1 MSAHP
6 SPLLGSE
13 PAVGGARVSV
23 EGDQLVWSLDG
34 ERIASPQAGTGV
46 AADIVDLVLTGA
58 ADPRATED
66 ARAPR
71 ERAIP
76 VDQTH
81 TSVIVDERWVVKIV
95 RRWGN
100 ADRAA
105 AILRRL
111 NCQAATAT
119 AALGGTLEWEH
130 PDFGRSTLAIISE
143 YVPDAVDGW
152 TWAPE
157 EVAAYLRAHADGDR
171 CAEPPPWPR
180 ELGELTAQM
189 HLLLV
194 VDAEPRSAT
203 NHRRRAHAQARTLFK
218 RVFAEREESNSADQR
233 LYARQQ
239 ALADSIE
246 GMRAENHP
254 ALTVPLV
261 MPHGDY
267 HVGQI
272 LKAADG
278 RYVILDFDGDPQWNR
293 EQQVQPDGA
302 ARDIAHMLVSIDLVA
317 SVAQRRLGRVE
328 PLAWEWADLAKQQF
342 LSSYLGGVPT
352 GFLDAA
358 LLDGLQAEQLL
369 AEVSYARAYLPPWR
383 YASDGAITHRYQRIT
398 DEPEEPWSPP
408 ALPTT

>member
-1 MSAHP
+1 MNMSAHP

-119 AALGGTLEWEH
+119 AALGGTLEW
-130 PDFGRSTLAIISE
+130 
-143 YVPDAVDGW
+143 
-152 TWAPE
+152 
-157 EVAAYLRAHADGDR
+157 
-171 CAEPPPWPR
+171 
-180 ELGELTAQM
+180 
-189 HLLLV
+189 
-194 VDAEPRSAT
+194 
-203 NHRRRAHAQARTLFK
+203 
-218 RVFAEREESNSADQR
+218 
-233 LYARQQ
+233 
-239 ALADSIE
+239 
-246 GMRAENHP
+246 
-254 ALTVPLV
+254 
-261 MPHGDY
+261 
-267 HVGQI
+267 
-272 LKAADG
+272 
-278 RYVILDFDGDPQWNR
+278 
-293 EQQVQPDGA
+293 
-302 ARDIAHMLVSIDLVA
+302 
-317 SVAQRRLGRVE
+317 
-328 PLAWEWADLAKQQF
+328 
-342 LSSYLGGVPT
+342 
-352 GFLDAA
+352 
-358 LLDGLQAEQLL
+358 
-369 AEVSYARAYLPPWR
+369 
-383 YASDGAITHRYQRIT
+383 
-398 DEPEEPWSPP
+398 
-408 ALPTT
+408 